1 MPLRASDSK
10 IIIAALIFAIG
21 VMLVLYISAS
31 SKLAL
36 QKKEIDAQD
45 NLIKRYEQ
53 VHQDMSKLLSYGEK
67 MK

>member
-1 MPLRASDSK
+1 MPLRPSDSK
-10 IIIAALIFAIG
+10 IIIAALIFA
-21 VMLVLYISAS
+21 VAVVTALYISAS

-36 QKKEIDAQD
+36 HKKEIDAQD

-53 VHQDMSKLLSYGEK
+53 VHQDMSKLLSYGDK